1 MMGQR
6 ALLSAVALGL
16 RGRPVGAFYDGLTS
30 QLVGVALEEEW
41 PVHYV
46 AVSAA

>member
-1 MMGQR
+1 MGQR

-16 RGRPVGAFYDGLTS
+16 CGRPVGAFYDELTAT
-30 QLVGVALEEEW
+30 LIDVALEQEW

-46 AVSAA
+46 GIGQQ

>member
-16 RGRPVGAFYDGLTS
+16 GGRPVGAFYDRLTS
-30 QLVGVALEEEW
+30 NVVEMALEDEW

-46 AVSAA
+46 GVGRL

>member
-1 MMGQR
+1 MGQR

-16 RGRPVGAFYDGLTS
+16 GGRPVGAFYDRLTS
-30 QLVGVALEEEW
+30 NVVEMALEDEW

-46 AVSAA
+46 GIGDL